1 MKDFIYPSISSK
13 LFSKSIDFAKS
24 IQNISDNDLN
34 IIMNLRETL
43 WFHHEQPWMKENG
56 EEDFDILVECH
67 QGMLQTKV
75 EVSIQFWV
83 PNLGL
88 SPKYD

>member
-34 IIMNLRETL
+34 IIMNVRKTL
-43 WFHHEQPWMKENG
+43 WFHHEQPWMKKNG

-67 QGMLQTKV
+67 QGIMQTKI
-75 EVSIQFWV
+75 EVGIQFWV